1 MRSPKNKSMKTL
13 MLFGLLIALAG
24 VASGQERYVRPV
36 DQAAEDAS
44 FLAFRTKLID
54 AAERKDA
61 AFILSILDPKI
72 NLSFGGHEG
81 IADFK
86 SMWRINSRNTKFWEE
101 FLPVIRNGGTWWK
114 DKSAGK
120 LFYAP
125 YTFDSFPTDLD
136 SFTHEAIFGSNVNL
150 REGPSPDSRVIAQ
163 LSYNVVTVET
173 DPDTEAGKI
182 RETRGWSKVKT
193 LGGMSGWVKNDL
205 VRSPIDYRAGFEK
218 KRGVWK
224 MVAFI
229 AGD

>member
-1 MRSPKNKSMKTL
+1 MKIVMRL
-13 MLFGLLIALAG
+13 LFLIVLAG
-24 VASGQERYVRPV
+24 VGLGQERYVRPV
-36 DQAAEDAS
+36 DEASQDAS

-61 AFILSILDPKI
+61 AYILSILDPKI
-72 NLSFGGHEG
+72 NLSFGGHAG

-86 SMWRINSRNTKFWEE
+86 RMWKINSRNSEFWDE
-101 FLPVIRNGGTWWK
+101 FLPVIKNGGTWWK
-114 DKSAGK
+114 DKSVGK
-120 LFYAP
+120 IFYAP
-125 YTFDSFPTDLD
+125 YSFDSFPQDLD
-136 SFTHEAIFGSNVNL
+136 SFMHEVIFGSNVNL
-150 REGPSPDSRVIAQ
+150 REGPSADSRVTAQ

-173 DPDTEAGKI
+173 DPDSEAGKI
-182 RETRGWSKVKT
+182 RENRGWSKVKT
-193 LGGMSGWVKNDL
+193 LGGLEGWVKNEL

>member
-1 MRSPKNKSMKTL
+1 MKIMMSFLLLAVFVCT
-13 MLFGLLIALAG
+13 GL
-24 VASGQERYVRPV
+24 GQERYVKPV
-36 DQAAEDAS
+36 DQAGEDAS
-44 FLAFRTKLID
+44 FLAFRTKLIE

-61 AFILSILDPKI
+61 AFILNILDPKI
-72 NLSFGGHEG
+72 NLSFGGHAG
-81 IADFK
+81 VADFK
-86 SMWRINSRNTKFWEE
+86 SMWKINSKNTKFWDE
-101 FLPVIRNGGTWWK
+101 FLPVIKNGGTWWK
-114 DKSAGK
+114 DKSIGK
-120 LFYAP
+120 IFYAP
-125 YTFDSFPTDLD
+125 YTFDSFPQDID

-150 REGPSPDSRVIAQ
+150 RESPSPDARVVAQ

-193 LGGMSGWVKNDL
+193 LGGLEGWVKNEF
-205 VRSPIDYRAGFEK
+205 VRSPIDHRAGFEK

>member
-1 MRSPKNKSMKTL
+1 MKFV
-13 MLFGLLIALAG
+13 MWFVLLIALAG
-24 VASGQERYVRPV
+24 AALTQERYVKPV
-36 DQAAEDAS
+36 DEAAEDAS
-44 FLAFRTKLID
+44 FLAFRTKLIE

-72 NLSFGGHEG
+72 NLSFGGHAG

-86 SMWRINSRNTKFWEE
+86 RMWKITAKNTKFWDE
-101 FLPVIRNGGTWWK
+101 FLPVIRNGGRWRK
-114 DKSAGK
+114 DSPKSK
-120 LFYAP
+120 IFYAP
-125 YTFDSFPTDLD
+125 YTFDSFPEDLD
-136 SFTHEAIFGSNVNL
+136 SFTHEAIFGTNVNL
-150 REGPSPDSRVIAQ
+150 REGPNPDSRVVAQ

-182 RETRGWSKVKT
+182 RETRGWSKIKT
-193 LGGMSGWVKNDL
+193 LGGQEGWVKNEL

>member
-1 MRSPKNKSMKTL
+1 MKIMMSFLLLAVFVCT
-13 MLFGLLIALAG
+13 GL
-24 VASGQERYVRPV
+24 GQERYVKPV
-36 DQAAEDAS
+36 DQAGEDAS
-44 FLAFRTKLID
+44 FLAFRTKLIE

-61 AFILSILDPKI
+61 AFILNILDPKI
-72 NLSFGGHEG
+72 NLSFGGHAG
-81 IADFK
+81 VADFK
-86 SMWRINSRNTKFWEE
+86 SMWKINSKNTKFWDE
-101 FLPVIRNGGTWWK
+101 FLPVIKNGGTWWK
-114 DKSAGK
+114 DKSIGK
-120 LFYAP
+120 IFYAP
-125 YTFDSFPTDLD
+125 YTFDSFPQDID

-150 REGPSPDSRVIAQ
+150 RESPSPDARVVAQ

-193 LGGMSGWVKNDL
+193 LGGLEGWVKNEF

-218 KRGVWK
+218 KRGFWK

>member
-1 MRSPKNKSMKTL
+1 MKIVKIL
-13 MLFGLLIALAG
+13 VLLAALAG
-24 VASGQERYVRPV
+24 VGLGQERYVKPV
-36 DQAAEDAS
+36 DEAAQDAS
-44 FLAFRTKLID
+44 FLAFRTKLIA

-72 NLSFGGHEG
+72 NLSFGGDEG

-86 SMWRINSRNTKFWEE
+86 RIWKINSKNSKFWGE
-101 FLPVIRNGGTWWK
+101 FLLVMKNGGTWWK
-114 DKSAGK
+114 DKAVAK
-120 LFYAP
+120 AFYAP
-125 YTFDSFPTDLD
+125 YTFDSFPEDID

-150 REGPSPDSRVIAQ
+150 REGPSADSRVIAQ
-163 LSYNVVTVET
+163 LSYNIVTVET

-193 LGGMSGWVKNDL
+193 LGGLEGWVKTEL
-205 VRSPIDYRAGFEK
+205 VRSPIDYRAAFEK

-224 MVAFI
+224 LVAFI

>member
-1 MRSPKNKSMKTL
+1 MKIA
-13 MLFGLLIALAG
+13 MSFLLLAVFACVG
-24 VASGQERYVRPV
+24 MGQERYVKPV
-36 DQAAEDAS
+36 DQAGQDAS
-44 FLAFRTKLID
+44 FLEFRTKLIE

-72 NLSFGGHEG
+72 NLSFGGDAG

-86 SMWRINSRNTKFWEE
+86 RIWKINSKNSQFWDE
-101 FLPVIRNGGTWWK
+101 FLTVIKNGGTWWK
-114 DKSAGK
+114 EKSAGK
-120 LFYAP
+120 VFYAP
-125 YTFDSFPTDLD
+125 YTFDSFPQDLD
-136 SFTHEAIFGSNVNL
+136 SFMHEVIFGSNVNL
-150 REGPSPDSRVIAQ
+150 RESPSADSRVVAQ
-163 LSYNVVTVET
+163 LSYNVVTVES

-193 LGGMSGWVKNDL
+193 LGGQEGWVKNEL

-218 KRGVWK
+218 KRGAWK